1 MEVLIVTLSK
11 TQIMEAGLLVTL
23 VMLWELTFNQG
34 LAVATCKPD
43 CC

>member
-1 MEVLIVTLSK
+1 MVTLSK

-34 LAVATCKPD
+34 LAVATWKPD
-43 CC
+43 RC